1 MDYKR
6 SKISTE
12 VMLMNNK
19 VEERLA
25 EEKTR
30 IASITAP
37 EELEMRLR
45 KALNS
50 APAKRTKRIA
60 PIWKIAA
67 VVLLVTVISGQ
78 NYNAFAYYG
87 KQLFGFDELLN
98 GTTLQQLNEK
108 GMGQNVNKKTTLVD
122 GTELTINGIIA
133 DANQFIMYYT
143 LTNPNGLEDMS
154 VDAFRPSKISG
165 FLTDSNV
172 VSGTSLI
179 NEEHTVIKGQMS
191 FDCVNP
197 FSKKLTLHFWQQLV
211 ENGQMSEGT
220 VTFPYNPNEAME
232 TQIKQSINKK
242 IKVDKGTITFKSITA
257 TPTMTVIKGK
267 LDVDNFDRMQLG
279 LHGIQLIVDGTPV
292 EILGSGNQTSLGG
305 RTFDI
310 RFDTLPKELHSIQL
324 VVKEF
329 PGYQKL
335 DEKYSLTSLSDKPFM
350 LGDKELWLKD
360 ISKTSQGIEITISS
374 DDDVMLDG
382 VSIETGNESTPLKT
396 TINQKETKQV
406 DGKLMKERTLLFDTQ
421 TVPES
426 LLIEGMHY
434 LKAYNKVIEIPVK

>member
-1 MDYKR
+1 
-6 SKISTE
+6 
-12 VMLMNNK
+12 MLMNNN

-25 EEKTR
+25 DEKTR

-37 EELEMRLR
+37 DELEMRLR
-45 KALNS
+45 NALNS
-50 APAKRTKRIA
+50 APPKRTKRMA
-60 PIWKIAA
+60 PIWKVAA

-87 KQLFGFDELLN
+87 KQLFGFDELLQ

-108 GMGQNVNKKTTLVD
+108 GMGQNINKKTMLVD
-122 GTELTINGIIA
+122 GTELTLNGIMA

-143 LTNPNGLEDMS
+143 LTNPKGLEDMS
-154 VDAFRPSKISG
+154 VDAFRPTKISG

-179 NEEHTVIKGQMS
+179 NEEHTEIKGTMS
-191 FDCVNP
+191 FDSVNP

-220 VTFPYNPNEAME
+220 VTFPYNPNEAMQA
-232 TQIKQSINKK
+232 QIKQSINKK
-242 IKVDKGTITFKSITA
+242 INVDKGSITFKSITA

-267 LDVDNFDRMQLG
+267 LDVENFDRVNLG
-279 LHGIQLIVDGTPV
+279 LHGIQLMVNGTPV
-292 EILGSGNQTSLGG
+292 EILGSGSQSSLGG

-310 RFDTLPKELHSIQL
+310 RFDTLPKELHSMQL
-324 VVKEF
+324 VFKEF
-329 PGYQKL
+329 AGYQTL
-335 DEKYSLTSLSDKPFM
+335 GEKHPLTPISDKPYM
-350 LGDKELWLKD
+350 IGDKELWVKD
-360 ISKTSQGIEITISS
+360 VTKTSQGIEITIAT

-382 VSIETGNESTPLKT
+382 VSIETNNESTPLKT
-396 TINQKETKQV
+396 TMNQKETKQAN
-406 DGKLMKERTLLFDTQ
+406 GKILKERTLLFDTQ
-421 TVPES
+421 TEPTS
-426 LLIEGMHY
+426 LYIKGMHY

>member
-1 MDYKR
+1 
-6 SKISTE
+6 
-12 VMLMNNK
+12 MNNNI
-19 VEERLA
+19 EQRLA
-25 EEKTR
+25 DEKTR
-30 IASITAP
+30 MESITAP

-45 KALNS
+45 NALNS
-50 APAKRTKRIA
+50 APAKRSKKIA

-87 KQLFGFDELLN
+87 KQLFGFDELLQ
-98 GTTLQQLNEK
+98 GTTLQQLNNK
-108 GMGQNVNKKTTLVD
+108 GMGQNVNKKITLLD
-122 GTELTINGIIA
+122 GTDLTINGIMA

-143 LTNPNGLEDMS
+143 LANPNGLDDMS
-154 VDAFRPSKISG
+154 VDTFRPSQISG

-179 NEEHTVIKGQMS
+179 NEDHTEIKGTMS
-191 FDCVNP
+191 FDSVNP
-197 FSKKLTLHFWQQLV
+197 FSKKLTLHFWQQLE

-220 VTFPYNPNEAME
+220 VTFPYNPNEAMQ

-257 TPTMTVIKGK
+257 TPTMTVIRGK
-267 LDVDNFDRMQLG
+267 LNVDNFDRVNLG
-279 LHGIQLIVDGTPV
+279 LHGIQLLANGAQV
-292 EILGSGNQTSLGG
+292 EILGSGNQTSVGG

-310 RFDTLPKELHSIQL
+310 RFDTLPKDLHSLQL

-329 PGYQKL
+329 AGYQKL
-335 DEKYSLTSLSDKPFM
+335 EEKYPMSFISNKPFT
-350 LGDKELWLKD
+350 LGDKELWIKEV
-360 ISKTSQGIEITISS
+360 SKTSQGIEVTIAT

-382 VSIETGNESTPLKT
+382 VSIEAKGVSTPLKT
-396 TINQKETKQV
+396 TINQKEVKQA
-406 DGKLMKERTLLFDTQ
+406 DGKLMKERTLLFATQ
-421 TVPES
+421 TKPES

-434 LKAYNKVIEIPVK
+434 MKEYNKMIEIPVN